1 MWHLCRPPLESQ
13 IFKTVNLPVRP
24 DISSLAS
31 APGFQPEPEPERV
44 QARTGGMLALMTDA
58 YGGYGGI
65 AQYNRDFL
73 AAAADAGCP
82 GPITVITRMANDELG
97 PMPSQV
103 EQKPPTMNKF
113 GYAARALALAL
124 RQRPKVIYNAHLYH
138 GPLSMRLARL
148 TGAKLVSQLHGTEIW
163 DDVPRGCMAAL
174 EASDLIL
181 TVSRDTCA
189 RTLAKARI
197 APEKVIVINN
207 TVGAP
212 FTPGDRDAARRRF
225 ALDRETV
232 LLTVARLD
240 GREGYKGHDRIIPL
254 LPRLLASGVDAVYLI
269 AGEGPDQDR
278 LEELAQHH
286 GVADRVRFLGKIPV
300 ESLPDLYRA
309 ADLFTLPSTG
319 EGFGISFVEAMACGT
334 PAIGLAVGGAPD
346 ALVDGALGTCVAP
359 ERFADALI
367 DLLVR
372 RPDHLADHLADRP
385 AELARR
391 TRQHF
396 DYPIF
401 ANQIR
406 TQLQKVW

>member
-1 MWHLCRPPLESQ
+1 
-13 IFKTVNLPVRP
+13 
-24 DISSLAS
+24 
-31 APGFQPEPEPERV
+31 
-44 QARTGGMLALMTDA
+44 MLALMTDA
-58 YGGYGGI
+58 FGGYGGI

-73 AAAADAGCP
+73 SAAAGSCRP
-82 GPITVITRMANDELG
+82 GLITVITRMANDEQG
-97 PMPSQV
+97 PLPPRV
-103 EQKPPTMNKF
+103 EQKSPTMNKF

-148 TGAKLVSQLHGTEIW
+148 TGAKLVTQLHGTEIW

-174 EASDLIL
+174 EASDLVL

-189 RTLAKARI
+189 RTRARARI
-197 APEKVIVINN
+197 APEKVVVVNN
-207 TVGAP
+207 TVGAQ

-225 ALDRETV
+225 GLDREIV

-240 GREGYKGHDRIIPL
+240 GRDGYKGHDRIIPL
-254 LPRLLASGVDAVYLI
+254 LPKLLAIGVDAVYLI
-269 AGEGPDQDR
+269 AGEGPDQAR
-278 LEELAQHH
+278 LLALAQRH

-300 ESLPDLYRA
+300 EALPDLYRA
-309 ADLFTLPSTG
+309 ADVFALPSTG

-346 ALVDGALGTCVAP
+346 ALVDGTLGTCVAP
-359 ERFADALI
+359 EHFADALI
-367 DLLVR
+367 DLLVQHPR
-372 RPDHLADHLADRP
+372 RPAGLA
-385 AELARR
+385 ER
-391 TRQHF
+391 TRRHF

>member
-1 MWHLCRPPLESQ
+1 
-13 IFKTVNLPVRP
+13 
-24 DISSLAS
+24 
-31 APGFQPEPEPERV
+31 
-44 QARTGGMLALMTDA
+44 MLALMTDA
-58 YGGYGGI
+58 FGGYGGI

-73 AAAADAGCP
+73 SAAADTGCP

-97 PMPSQV
+97 PLPPRV
-103 EQKPPTMNKF
+103 TQKSPTMNKF

-163 DDVPRGCMAAL
+163 DDVPRGCIAAL

-207 TVGAP
+207 TVGAQ
-212 FTPGDRDAARRRF
+212 FTPGDRPDDRQGDRQGDRDAARRRF
-225 ALDRETV
+225 ALDREIV

-240 GREGYKGHDRIIPL
+240 GRDGYKGHDRVIPL
-254 LPRLLASGVDAVYLI
+254 LPRLLANGVDAIYLI
-269 AGEGPDQDR
+269 AGEGPDQER
-278 LEELAQHH
+278 LRAIAQRH
-286 GVADRVRFLGKIPV
+286 GVEDRVRFLGKIPI
-300 ESLPDLYRA
+300 EILPDLYRA
-309 ADLFTLPSTG
+309 ADLFALPSTG

-346 ALVDGALGTCVAP
+346 ALVDGTLGTCVAP
-359 ERFADALI
+359 EHFAEALI

-372 RPDHLADHLADRP
+372 HPERP
-385 AELARR
+385 ADLAAR

-406 TQLQKVW
+406 TQLHKVW

>member
-1 MWHLCRPPLESQ
+1 
-13 IFKTVNLPVRP
+13 
-24 DISSLAS
+24 
-31 APGFQPEPEPERV
+31 
-44 QARTGGMLALMTDA
+44 MLALMTDA
-58 YGGYGGI
+58 FGGYGGI

-73 AAAADAGCP
+73 SAAADTGRP

-97 PMPSQV
+97 PLPPRV
-103 EQKPPTMNKF
+103 AQKSPTMNKF

-163 DDVPRGCMAAL
+163 DDVPSGCLAAL

-197 APEKVIVINN
+197 AAEKVVVINN
-207 TVGAP
+207 TVGAQ
-212 FTPGDRDAARRRF
+212 FTPGDRDSARRRF
-225 ALDRETV
+225 VLDREIV

-240 GREGYKGHDRIIPL
+240 GRDGYKGHDRIIPL
-254 LPRLLASGVDAVYLI
+254 LPKLLATGIDAVYLI

-278 LEELAQHH
+278 LRALARHH
-286 GVADRVRFLGKIPV
+286 GVEGRVRFLGKIPI
-300 ESLPDLYRA
+300 EILPDLYRA
-309 ADLFTLPSTG
+309 ADLFALPSTG

-359 ERFADALI
+359 EHFADALI

-372 RPDHLADHLADRP
+372 HPERP
-385 AELARR
+385 ADLATR
-391 TRQHF
+391 TRHHF
-396 DYPIF
+396 DFPIF

-406 TQLQKVW
+406 AQLQKVW